1 MIDFVVV
8 LGTPEVA
15 AAVVKAIS
23 DASIAVRIAHVVA
36 VEHLEKVSGAGAENS
51 LLISA
56 ATSVIVPGHVLD
68 RFPAGAVNFRCAPP
82 DYPGPHPHHFAA
94 YDQCNSYGATA
105 HVMVERVDEGPIV
118 DVEEEPVEHGARP
131 QAYLAMGRR
140 CLMRLVARVVPR
152 LIAGEVRATRGLGW
166 RGIES
171 NRRDFQALCRI
182 DPLSDHDEIERR
194 VRATEMPGH
203 GNAHVDVAGF
213 RFRIE
218 GRAPRQTREFRHHEE
233 DFTEAAYADLL
244 DRAAER
250 FRFIG
255 FDAALTATEP
265 SVLWRHDIDFSVHR
279 ARRLGS
285 LEAERGLR
293 ATYFVLPGC
302 SFYNMFEATPLRL
315 LRELV
320 SDGHYIGLHFDPT
333 IVAERALDKTTVE
346 DRIVWEADVLSTL
359 LDAPVVA
366 VSIHNPD
373 PALPWLKVERLGG
386 LVNAYGAALWDK
398 YSYVSD
404 SNGIWRHRRLLDVL
418 VEEGHSHLHVL
429 THPGWWVEEPMAAR
443 ARVRRTVEGRA
454 AVVMREYDRQLAR
467 YGRPNVQ

>member
-8 LGTPEVA
+8 FGTPEVA
-15 AAVVKAIS
+15 AVVVKAIS
-23 DASIAVRIAHVVA
+23 DASIAVRIEQVVT
-36 VEHLEKVSGAGAENS
+36 VEHLERVSREGAENS

-56 ATSVIVPGHVLD
+56 ATSVILPGYVFD
-68 RFPAGAVNFRCAPP
+68 RFPAGAVNFRWAPP
-82 DYPGPHPHHFAA
+82 DYHGQHAHHFAA

-118 DVEEEPVEHGARP
+118 DVEEEPVELGARP
-131 QAYLAMGRR
+131 EAYQALGRR

-152 LIAGEVRATRGLGW
+152 LITGEVRATRGLAW
-166 RGIES
+166 RGIKTS
-171 NRRDFQALCRI
+171 HRDFQALCRI
-182 DPLSDHDEIERR
+182 DPLSDDEEIERR
-194 VRATEMPGH
+194 VQATEMPGH
-203 GNAHVDVAGF
+203 ANAHVDIGGF

-218 GRAPRQTREFRHHEE
+218 GRAPSERREFRHYEE
-233 DFTEAAYADLL
+233 DFTEAAYADVLG
-244 DRAAER
+244 RAAER

-302 SFYNMFEATPLRL
+302 SFYNMFEATPLRF

-320 SDGHYIGLHFDPT
+320 SDGHYIGLHFDPAT
-333 IVAERALDKTTVE
+333 MAERARDQMAVE
-346 DRIVWEADVLSTL
+346 NRIVWEADVLSSL
-359 LDAPVVA
+359 IDAPVVA

-373 PALPWLKVERLGG
+373 PALPWLKADCLGG
-386 LVNAYGAALWDK
+386 LVNAYGAALGDK

-418 VEEGHSHLHVL
+418 VQERHSHLHVL
-429 THPGWWVEEPMAAR
+429 THPGWWVPEPMPAR

-467 YGRPNVQ
+467 HGRPNVQ